1 MIQSVSLGHGEA
13 QQAISAI
20 QAELARR
27 GKAAVVAVADA
38 RLDFDCRQQDL
49 DGGPRAQVQPRARP
63 GGARSTT
70 WF

>member
-38 RLDFDCRQQDL
+38 HLDFDCRQQDL
-49 DGGPRAQVQPRARP
+49 DGGP
-63 GGARSTT
+63 
-70 WF
+70 